1 MQESMIVVVIIG
13 AFFYI
18 ISIMMDFKAKN
29 FIYEKQNISFMLI
42 VMISMNLVGYVY
54 SYYNDLSRTL
64 YYDY

>member
-54 SYYNDLSRTL
+54 SYYNDISRTL